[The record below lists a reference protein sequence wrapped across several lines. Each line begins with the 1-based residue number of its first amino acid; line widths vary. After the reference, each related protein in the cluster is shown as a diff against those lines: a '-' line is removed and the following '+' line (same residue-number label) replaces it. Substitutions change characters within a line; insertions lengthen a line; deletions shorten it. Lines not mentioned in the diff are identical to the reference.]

1 MLFAK
6 KHSLAKKEKMIKFV
20 FASRNAH
27 KAKEI
32 ADILSRSLKFEFRV
46 LTLDDI
52 GFEGEIID
60 DGKTFEENALIKA
73 KAAFDKSGL
82 PSFADDSG
90 LVVDALDGAPG
101 IYSARYA
108 STDGKDADDEENN
121 NLLLKNLEGVTDRTA
136 RFVAAVG
143 FIDSDTSFT
152 LRGEVEGDILYERE
166 GNGGFGY
173 DPLFFCREANCCFGT
188 LPASEKNKISHR
200 ARAFEAL
207 AKILNEKFC

>member
-1 MLFAK
+1 
-6 KHSLAKKEKMIKFV
+6 MIKFV

-32 ADILSRSLKFEFRV
+32 ADILSRHLEFDFEV

-52 GFEGEIID
+52 GFEGEIIE

-73 KAAFDKSGL
+73 KAAFDKSGI

-90 LVVDALDGAPG
+90 LEVDALGGAPG

-108 STDGKDADDEENN
+108 SLDGKDADDEENN
-121 NLLLKNLEGVTDRTA
+121 KLLLKNLEGVTDRTG

-143 FIDSDTSFT
+143 FIDNDTSFT
-152 LRGEVEGDILYERE
+152 LRGEVEGDILHARQ

-173 DPLFFCREANCCFGT
+173 DPLFFCRESNCCFGI

-200 ARAFEAL
+200 ARAFTAL
-207 AKILNEKFC
+207 AEILNKRYKNNDK

>member
-1 MLFAK
+1 MVQ
-6 KHSLAKKEKMIKFV
+6 FV

-27 KAKEI
+27 KAREV
-32 ADILSRSLKFEFRV
+32 AEILSRKLCFDFEV

-52 GFEGEIID
+52 GFEGEIVE
-60 DGKTFEENALIKA
+60 DGSTFEENAMIKA
-73 KAAFDKSGL
+73 RAAFEKSNI

-90 LVVDALDGAPG
+90 LEVDALGGEPG

-108 STDGKDADDEENN
+108 SIDGKDADDEDNN
-121 NLLLKNLEGVTDRTA
+121 RLLLKNLENITDRTA
-136 RFVAAVG
+136 RFVSAV
-143 FIDSDTSFT
+143 SFT
-152 LRGEVEGDILYERE
+152 DGENPVTVRGEVEGDILYEKE

-188 LPASEKNKISHR
+188 LPANEKNKISHR

-207 AKILNEKFC
+207 AEILNKRYSK

>member
-1 MLFAK
+1 MT
-6 KHSLAKKEKMIKFV
+6 EFV

-32 ADILSRSLKFEFRV
+32 ADILSRHLTFEFKV

-52 GFEGEIID
+52 GYVGEIVE
-60 DGKTFEENALIKA
+60 DGDTFEENALIKA
-73 KAAFDKSGL
+73 RAAFEKSGL

-108 STDGKDADDEENN
+108 STDGKDANDEDNN
-121 NLLLKNLEGVTDRTA
+121 NLLLKNLEGKKDRSA
-136 RFVAAVG
+136 RFVACVG
-143 FIDSDTSFT
+143 FIDKKDSFT
-152 LRGEVEGDILYERE
+152 LRGEVEGEILHERQGE
-166 GNGGFGY
+166 GGFGY
-173 DPLFFCREANCCFGT
+173 DPLFYCTEAKCCFGV

-207 AKILNEKFC
+207 AEILNKRYSK

>member
-1 MLFAK
+1 MV
-6 KHSLAKKEKMIKFV
+6 SFV
-20 FASRNAH
+20 FASRNKH
-27 KAKEI
+27 KAREI
-32 ADILSRSLKFEFRV
+32 ADILSRTLTFDFEV

-52 GFEGEIID
+52 GFEGDIVE
-60 DGKTFEENALIKA
+60 DGKTFEENAMIKA

-90 LVVDALDGAPG
+90 LEVDALDGAPG

-108 STDGKDADDEENN
+108 SLDGKDSDDEENN
-121 NLLLKNLEGVTDRTA
+121 KLLLKNLEGVTDRSA
-136 RFVAAVG
+136 RFVSAVG
-143 FIDSDTSFT
+143 FIDSDNSFT
-152 LRGEVEGDILYERE
+152 LRGEVEGEILHAKE

-173 DPLFFCREANCCFGT
+173 DPLFFCKEANCCFGT

-207 AKILNEKFC
+207 ATKLNEKFH

>member
-1 MLFAK
+1 MV
-6 KHSLAKKEKMIKFV
+6 SFV

-32 ADILSRSLKFEFRV
+32 ADILSRTLTFDFEV

-52 GFEGEIID
+52 GFEGEIIE
-60 DGKTFEENALIKA
+60 DGKTFEENAMIKA
-73 KAAFDKSGL
+73 RAAFDKSGL

-90 LVVDALDGAPG
+90 LEVDALEGAPG

-108 STDGKDADDEENN
+108 SLDGRDADDEENN
-121 NLLLKNLEGVTDRTA
+121 KLLLKNLEGVENRSA

-143 FIDSDTSFT
+143 FIDTTESFT
-152 LRGEVEGDILYERE
+152 LRGEVEGEILHAKE
-166 GNGGFGY
+166 GDGGFGY
-173 DPLFFCREANCCFGT
+173 DPLFFCKEANRCFGT

-207 AKILNEKFC
+207 ATKLNKRFGAY